1 MKAVFLDFATVSRGD
16 LDVAPLER
24 ALPGIEFHDVTAKSA
39 LAKRVS
45 DAELIITNKVRI
57 DTAVMQAAP
66 RLALVAL
73 VATGTDNVD
82 LDAARQ
88 RGIAV
93 CNIRG
98 YCTASVVQHVYALV
112 LALTH
117 HLEDYQRLLREGAWR
132 ESPQFCLLDYPIREL
147 AGKTLGIVGFG
158 ELGRAV
164 AAAAPAF
171 GLEVAVAERR
181 GREPRP
187 GRAAFDALVERA
199 DILSLHCPLTPE
211 TRGLVGRAELA
222 RMRGDALLVNTARGA
237 LVDEAALAEALRN
250 GEIGGAGID
259 VLSEEPPVAGNPLLA
274 AGIPN
279 LIVMPHIAW
288 AAREARQRALDAVV
302 ANVSD
307 FLAGGRRGRVDL

>member
-16 LDVAPLER
+16 LDVAPLES
-24 ALPGIEFHDVTAKSA
+24 ALPGIELHDVTAPRE
-39 LAKRVS
+39 LPKRIAPAQIV
-45 DAELIITNKVRI
+45 ITNKIRL
-57 DTAVMQAAP
+57 DAAAMRAAP
-66 RLALVAL
+66 RLELVAL

-82 LDAARQ
+82 LEVARQ

-117 HLEDYQRLLREGAWR
+117 HLAGYQRLMREGAWR
-132 ESPQFCLLDYPIREL
+132 DSPQFCLLDYPIREL

-171 GLEVAVAERR
+171 GIEVAVAERR
-181 GREPRP
+181 GCEPRP
-187 GRAAFDALVERA
+187 GRVAFDELVGRA
-199 DILSLHCPLTPE
+199 HVLSLHCPLTPE

-222 RMRGDALLVNTARGA
+222 RMRSDALLVNTARGA
-237 LVDEAALAEALRN
+237 LVDEAALAEALRD
-250 GEIGGAGID
+250 GGIGGAGID
-259 VLSEEPPVAGNPLLA
+259 VLSAEPPVGGNPLL
-274 AGIPN
+274 GPDIPN
-279 LIVMPHIAW
+279 LIVTPHIAW
-288 AAREARQRALDAVV
+288 AAREARQRALDEVV
-302 ANVSD
+302 ANVTD
-307 FLAGGRRGRVDL
+307 FLAGGRRGRVEL

>member
-24 ALPGIEFHDVTAKSA
+24 ALPGIELHDVTAKTA
-39 LAKRVS
+39 LAKHVA
-45 DAELIITNKVRI
+45 DAQVIITNKVRI

-66 RLALVAL
+66 RLELVAL

-117 HLEDYQRLLREGAWR
+117 HLEGYQRLLREGAWR
-132 ESPQFCLLDYPIREL
+132 ESPQFCLLNYPIREL

-187 GRAAFDALVERA
+187 GRTAFDALVGRA

-222 RMRGDALLVNTARGA
+222 RMRGDALLINTARGA
-237 LVDEAALAEALRN
+237 LVDEAALAESLRN

-279 LIVMPHIAW
+279 LIVTPHIAW

-307 FLAGGRRGRVDL
+307 FLAGGRSGRVDL